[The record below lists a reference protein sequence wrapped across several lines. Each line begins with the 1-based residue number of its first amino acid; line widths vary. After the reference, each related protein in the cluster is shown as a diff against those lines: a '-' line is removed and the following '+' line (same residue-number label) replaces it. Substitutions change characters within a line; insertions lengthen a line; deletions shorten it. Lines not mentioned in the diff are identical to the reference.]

1 VFGFVSAN
9 LERLSPEAAERYQAG
24 YCGLCHAL
32 GSRHGDAAR
41 LTVNYDMTFLALY
54 LAAVYDEPGE
64 RGTERCVVHP
74 FKAHE
79 YLGGRIA
86 DYAADMNVLLAY
98 HDAMDGWN
106 DDRDALGL
114 ARAKLLE
121 KEYRRVEA
129 AYPRQSRAVGDR
141 MAELAA
147 IEKRGEP
154 NPDLPARRFGELMG
168 EIFVMDDE
176 GDDERSGAVAA
187 GLRDFGRAL
196 GAFVY
201 IMDAC
206 VDLERDLRSESYNP
220 MVATPSDQFDD
231 ILDVLMAGCV
241 RAHER
246 LVALVPAMRD
256 RDLIENILYSGV
268 WTRYEAHKRKKEKAA
283 R

>member
-1 VFGFVSAN
+1 MFGYVSAN
-9 LERLSPEAAERYQAG
+9 PERLSPEATERYRAR

-32 GSRHGDAAR
+32 GSRHGAAAR
-41 LTVNYDMTFLALY
+41 LTVNYDMTFLAVY

-64 RGTERCVVHP
+64 SGTERCVVHP
-74 FKAHE
+74 VKPHE

-98 HDAMDGWN
+98 HDAMDGWI
-106 DDRDALGL
+106 DDRDPLAL

-121 KEYRRVEA
+121 KEYRRVEET
-129 AYPRQSRAVGDR
+129 YPRQGRAVRDR
-141 MAELAA
+141 MAELSAM
-147 IEKRGEP
+147 EKRGEP
-154 NPDLPARRFGELMG
+154 NPDIPARCFGELMG
-168 EIFVMDDE
+168 EVFVMDDE
-176 GDDERSGAVAA
+176 GGDELAGEIAS
-187 GLRDFGRAL
+187 GLRSFGRAL
-196 GAFVY
+196 GAFIY

-231 ILDVLMAGCV
+231 ILDLLMADCV

-246 LVALVPAMRD
+246 LAALKPAMRD

-268 WTRYEAHKRKKEKAA
+268 WTRYEARKREKEKAA